1 MIDLLIYLGIGVVV
15 IAFGVWAFHFLGKKD
30 WQNDPQRKQEE
41 LVLRSG
47 DESLIKLYQSATS
60 DAERAEIAGFAE
72 AALARCAEAAEPE
85 LPPLAADAQRRR
97 AAQIRQRMRW
107 RMRRKRP
114 CSLMR
119 QLNQR
124 QKENA
129 RKWTP
134 LPIAP
139 PFLPSVQMLW
149 SHRCWMKTAFGLPG

>member
-85 LPPLAADAQRRR
+85 LPPLAADAAEYRLTEENYQQRFAALEELARGYDYDSLLAAKR
-97 AAQIRQRMRW
+97 AAQ
-107 RMRRKRP
+107 
-114 CSLMR
+114 
-119 QLNQR
+119 
-124 QKENA
+124 
-129 RKWTP
+129 
-134 LPIAP
+134 
-139 PFLPSVQMLW
+139 
-149 SHRCWMKTAFGLPG
+149 